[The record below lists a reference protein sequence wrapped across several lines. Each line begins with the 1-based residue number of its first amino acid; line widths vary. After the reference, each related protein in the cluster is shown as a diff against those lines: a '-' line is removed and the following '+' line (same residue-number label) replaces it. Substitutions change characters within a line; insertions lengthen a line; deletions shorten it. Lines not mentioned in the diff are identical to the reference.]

1 MSRPPANRYASKE
14 VTRQH
19 QRTMLGALLI
29 MRDRLDNVDVDSLA
43 RSYGTTPD
51 EVRRA
56 IDHETQRRTVARRT
70 A

>member
-1 MSRPPANRYASKE
+1 MSRPNRYASKE

-19 QRTMLGALLI
+19 QRVMLGACLI
-29 MRDRLDNVDVDSLA
+29 QRENLDTVDVDSLA

-51 EVRRA
+51 EVRKA
-56 IDHETQRRTVARRT
+56 IDYEKQRRTVARRT

>member
-1 MSRPPANRYASKE
+1 MKRPANRYASKE

-29 MRDRLDNVDVDSLA
+29 MRDRLDNIDVESLA

-51 EVRRA
+51 EVRKA
-56 IDHETQRRTVARRT
+56 IDHETQRRMVARLT